1 MSHSKKSSAE
11 RRIHPRV
18 DNNVPLKISYE
29 GGDIVT
35 KTGNISRSG
44 AYCSVDKYIAP
55 MTKFKINLLL
65 PVKKNGKTT
74 SKKIS
79 CEGAVVRIEP
89 AQANKHYNVAIF
101 FNDISQRDAESI
113 ADYVSSCLEQ
123 GVKNH

>member
-1 MSHSKKSSAE
+1 VSQSKKSGAE
-11 RRIHPRV
+11 RRVHPRI
-18 DNNVPLKISYE
+18 DNNVPLKIFHE

-35 KTGNISRSG
+35 ETGNISRSG
-44 AYCSVDKYIAP
+44 AYCKVNKYIAP

-74 SKKIS
+74 SKKIA

-89 AQANKHYNVAIF
+89 SKLNQHYNVAIF

-113 ADYVSSCLEQ
+113 ADYVSSCLE
-123 GVKNH
+123 KEEIH